1 MKHRFH
7 RKKQDIVP
15 IVDDGWGRFGQGD
28 RKSMQLCAQVRRA
41 LEYGV
46 DEVLE
51 GSALISISDVVP
63 APNTSHLMVIVQPLG
78 ELSFEDSL
86 ELQAKLAN
94 NSSRL
99 RTLVSESIHRRK
111 TPTLSFSV
119 LPSVSNAPSREKK
132 G

>member
-1 MKHRFH
+1 MKHRSH
-7 RKKQDIVP
+7 TKKQQNATP
-15 IVDDGWGRFGQGD
+15 FDDGGGRFGHGD

-51 GSALISISDVVP
+51 GSALVSISDVVP

-86 ELQAKLAN
+86 ELQAKLAS

-99 RTLVSESIHRRK
+99 RTLVSEFIHRRK

-119 LPSVSNAPSREKK
+119 LPSLPGVHHEIH
-132 G
+132 

>member
-1 MKHRFH
+1 
-7 RKKQDIVP
+7 
-15 IVDDGWGRFGQGD
+15 
-28 RKSMQLCAQVRRA
+28 MQLCAQVRRA

-86 ELQAKLAN
+86 ELQAKLSN

>member
-1 MKHRFH
+1 MKHRSH
-7 RKKQDIVP
+7 GKKQQNSTP
-15 IVDDGWGRFGQGD
+15 FDDNWSRFGHGD

-51 GSALISISDVVP
+51 GSVLVSISDVVP

-86 ELQAKLAN
+86 ELQARLSS

-119 LPSVSNAPSREKK
+119 LPSLS
-132 G
+132 

>member
-1 MKHRFH
+1 MKHRSN
-7 RKKQDIVP
+7 RKKQQTATP
-15 IVDDGWGRFGQGD
+15 FDDNWSRFGHGD

-51 GSALISISDVVP
+51 GSVLVSISDVVP

-86 ELQAKLAN
+86 ELQARLSS

-119 LPSVSNAPSREKK
+119 LPSLS
-132 G
+132 